1 MSLTLYEWQCLFL
14 EYRIILVL
22 LISTDIQLRKT
33 VFVVVF
39 LVIVVVVAV
48 VVVVVV
54 EWLTDRQKLKKRPNW
69 WHLVAQSF
77 NTSADFV
84 FWCGCNWNHSHPRPR
99 TITRHDAHDFLHGSH
114 RRQSARVSRND
125 VCQIRVCFTTFVLAG
140 SREGRRWIGVL
151 RSGLIA
157 CM

>member
-48 VVVVVV
+48 VVVVV
-54 EWLTDRQKLKKRPNW
+54 E
-69 WHLVAQSF
+69 
-77 NTSADFV
+77 
-84 FWCGCNWNHSHPRPR
+84 
-99 TITRHDAHDFLHGSH
+99 
-114 RRQSARVSRND
+114 
-125 VCQIRVCFTTFVLAG
+125 
-140 SREGRRWIGVL
+140 
-151 RSGLIA
+151 
-157 CM
+157 